1 MAVLNTSPDSFSDGG
16 EHSPQNMPSIVNY
29 VKELEEKSQID
40 ILDIGGESSRPGSE
54 PVSSEEEYKRVIPVI
69 AEIRSHR
76 EFDNILISVD
86 TSKSF
91 IAEESIKS
99 GANIINDITAGRDPK
114 MFEIVKK
121 YNVPIVLMH
130 MRGTPKDMQK
140 MTDYT
145 PEEVLPIIAGELKE
159 NINAALEK
167 GIFPWK
173 IITDPGIG
181 FSKKIQHNIQIFHE
195 LQKWPKLIG
204 NYPLLIGPSRKS
216 FIGTLTSQ
224 KDPKNRKWGTAASVT
239 AAISGG
245 AHIVRVHDAIEMS
258 QVIKVSDAIYK
269 LIGYG
274 NE

>member
-1 MAVLNTSPDSFSDGG
+1 
-16 EHSPQNMPSIVNY
+16 
-29 VKELEEKSQID
+29 
-40 ILDIGGESSRPGSE
+40 
-54 PVSSEEEYKRVIPVI
+54 
-69 AEIRSHR
+69 
-76 EFDNILISVD
+76 VD

-121 YNVPIVLMH
+121 YNVPIVLLH

-145 PEEVLPIIAGELKE
+145 PEEVLPIIAGELKQ

-216 FIGTLTSQ
+216 FIGTLISQ
-224 KDPKNRKWGTAASVT
+224 KDPKNRKWGTAACVT